1 MENSKI
7 SWCDHTFNPVLGCV
21 KVSDGCKNCYAEQLC
36 TQRMGIDVWGKNAT
50 RQRTKTWGDPV
61 KWQAQAHAERTLV
74 GLPGDPGGLP
84 GKRGSAARARAGRIL
99 ATLPTL
105 QGPNSI
111 AALAEAAGCKPKD
124 VLKLVDCGALEV
136 TGRRSLADLRK
147 PRVFCASLSDVF
159 EDHPDWTPVR
169 PELWDLIRKC
179 PDLDWLLLTKRPQNI
194 LGMLPPDW
202 GQGWEHVWL
211 GTSIEDMRVAER
223 ADHLRAVPAAVRF
236 ISYEPARGPLD
247 ALDLSKIDWVIYGGE
262 SGKGWRAADPDWA
275 RAMRDKCAAEGVT
288 FFHKQSSGPRP
299 GCGVELDGVTHHEWP
314 QPKLVQLGLPTM
326 VP

>member
-7 SWCDHTFNPVLGCV
+7 SWCDHTFNPMIGCQ
-21 KVSDGCKNCYAEQLC
+21 KVSDGCKNCYAEFLV
-36 TQRMGIDVWGKNAT
+36 TKRMGKQLWGPGSK
-50 RQRTKTWGDPV
+50 RQRTKTWDQPL
-61 KWQAQAHAERTLV
+61 KWQAQAYAERNLV
-74 GLPGDPGGLP
+74 GLVHGK
-84 GKRGSAARARAGRIL
+84 KRGRLTQTKRRIL
-99 ATLPTL
+99 EALPTL

-111 AALAEAAGCKPKD
+111 AALAQAASCRPKD
-124 VLKLVDCGALEV
+124 VLKLVDSGHLEV
-136 TGRRSLADLRK
+136 TGRRTLADLRK

-159 EDHPDWTPVR
+159 EDHPDWTSVR

-179 PDLDWLLLTKRPQNI
+179 PDLDWLLLTKRPENI
-194 LGMLPPDW
+194 RGMLPPDW
-202 GQGWEHVWL
+202 GRGFGHVWL

-275 RAMRDKCAAEGVT
+275 RAMRDKCAVEGVT
-288 FFHKQSSGPRP
+288 FFHKQSSGPRS

-314 QPKLVQLGLPTM
+314 QSKLVQLGLP
-326 VP
+326 PKAA